1 MICRQKFITNSSS
14 SSYVIED
21 AVKMLKSARRL
32 LRSAACYELDDG
44 RGRIPEL
51 QELVKDVQAALQD
64 YEDHKALP
72 VEEFVKLVQHKE
84 W

>member
-1 MICRQKFITNSSS
+1 MLCRQKFITNSSS

-21 AVKMLKSARRL
+21 AIKMLQAARRL
-32 LRSAACYELDDG
+32 LRSAACYDVDDG
-44 RGRIPEL
+44 RHKIPEL
-51 QELVKDVQAALQD
+51 KELVNDVQIALQD